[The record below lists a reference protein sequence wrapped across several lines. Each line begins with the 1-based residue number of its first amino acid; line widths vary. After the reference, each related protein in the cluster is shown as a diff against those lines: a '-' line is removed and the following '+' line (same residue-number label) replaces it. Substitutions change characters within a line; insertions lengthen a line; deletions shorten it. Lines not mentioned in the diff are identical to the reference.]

1 MTEKNQN
8 SIAFHQHMG
17 YAIVANF
24 RKIGFKENQWLDTL
38 LVTKTLVRR

>member
-1 MTEKNQN
+1 MTGKNQN
-8 SIAFHQHMG
+8 SIAFHQHMR

-24 RKIGFKENQWLDTL
+24 RKIGFKDDQWLDTL